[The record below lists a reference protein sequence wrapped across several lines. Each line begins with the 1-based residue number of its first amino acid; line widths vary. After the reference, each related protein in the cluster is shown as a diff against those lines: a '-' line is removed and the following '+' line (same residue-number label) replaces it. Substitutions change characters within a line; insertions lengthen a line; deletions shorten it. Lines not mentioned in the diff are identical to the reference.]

1 MTTEGWQMA
10 DDLLAGEESR
20 ERDPDRARH
29 MLVEAARL
37 NDVSA
42 MKRLGDLSMSHE
54 QRRDGAYGVDAKIE
68 NEYYEKQGLQSYE
81 RATETGAKST
91 NPSDVKAGKQ
101 AAKALGDIYMF
112 GKAGKQVDEAR
123 AKTYYEK
130 SGTAESL
137 KAIGDIH
144 REGKAGEPV
153 DEAKAKTYYEK
164 SGTPAAMKAIGDIFV
179 EGKGNIGRDKL
190 QALGMWTQAAAAG
203 SEAARLEIE
212 RLKAQVPLS
221 MTRQPITHSSFGSCC
236 A

>member
-1 MTTEGWQMA
+1 MA
-10 DDLLAGEESR
+10 ADLLIGEESR
-20 ERDPDRARH
+20 ERDPDRAKH
-29 MLVEAARL
+29 MLIEAARL

-42 MKRLGDLSMSHE
+42 MKQLGDLSMSHE
-54 QRRDGAYGVDAKIE
+54 RREGAYGDDAKIE

-101 AAKALGDIYMF
+101 AAKALGDIYMH

-123 AKTYYEK
+123 AKTYYQQ

-137 KAIGDIH
+137 KALGDIH

-153 DEAKAKTYYEK
+153 DEAKAKSYYEK
-164 SGTPAAMKAIGDIFV
+164 SGTPAAMKAIGDILV

-190 QALGMWTQAAAAG
+190 QALGMWSKAAAAG

-221 MTRQPITHSSFGSCC
+221 QITSPAFKLRQLLCVIGHGCLP
-236 A
+236 